1 MVPTRAGTPAACGW
15 KGETVKNFLKTTI
28 VGGVLF
34 LLPVAIVL
42 LILGYALRLA
52 AKVAQ
57 PISDKLGLDKWGDV
71 SGIGVV
77 TLVAVLVLIVVSFAA
92 GIVARTGVGE
102 RVSRW
107 FENSLLGGLPQYQ
120 LLKSMAEGLA
130 QVENSSL
137 KPALVSIEDGWQVGY
152 LLETLENGWV
162 AVFLPQAPT
171 PMSGNVMY
179 LPAERVRELDITMIQ
194 AMTLVKHIGVG
205 SAETLRGADLR
216 LPGDA

>member
-1 MVPTRAGTPAACGW
+1 MKT
-15 KGETVKNFLKTTI
+15 FLKATI

-34 LLPVAIVL
+34 LLPVAMVL
-42 LILGYALRLA
+42 LILGYAMRLA

-57 PISDKLGLDKWGDV
+57 PISDTLGLDQLGDF
-71 SGIGVV
+71 SGIGAV
-77 TLVAVLVLIVVSFAA
+77 TVLAVLVLIVVSFTA
-92 GIVARTGVGE
+92 GIVARTDLGE
-102 RVSRW
+102 RMSRW

-137 KPALVSIEDGWQVGY
+137 KPALVSIEDGWQLGY

-162 AVFLPQAPT
+162 AVFMPQAPT

-179 LPAERVRELDITMIQ
+179 LPAERVRPLDITMIQ
-194 AMTLVKHIGVG
+194 AMALVKRIGVG
-205 SAETLRGADLR
+205 SAEALRGADLR
-216 LPGDA
+216 LPRGT